1 MHPDDAAA
9 YYAKQFGSA
18 RAALDSFS
26 QRDLEDYEGRALR
39 VSLENLC
46 RAERLEAEASRQAT
60 VEKASQTLSFSCAA

>member
-9 YYAKQFGSA
+9 YYASKYGSA

-26 QRDLEDYEGRALR
+26 PRDLEDYEGRALR

-46 RAERLEAEASRQAT
+46 RAERLAAVSA
-60 VEKASQTLSFSCAA
+60 KAALFLNGVAA